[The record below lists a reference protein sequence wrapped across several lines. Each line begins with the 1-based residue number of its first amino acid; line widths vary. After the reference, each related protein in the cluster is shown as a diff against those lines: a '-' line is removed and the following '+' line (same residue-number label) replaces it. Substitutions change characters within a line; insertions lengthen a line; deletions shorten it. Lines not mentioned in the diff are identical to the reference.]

1 MNIEFY
7 EKYYFP
13 KHPQHITQSARKKL
27 LELIKIPGRYIENS
41 SDNSVRI
48 HINTPVLR
56 NEGKVG
62 KITVGENTCRGSRL
76 TVNRFP
82 LIREKKENSKSPLE
96 LEKLTVS
103 GKKLQKGAKAVGL
116 ELNKRV
122 PSTLKL
128 NSLLTST
135 EPHQTLL
142 LSNRKIQVVAK
153 KEERKKKAVKFLMD
167 IAKTRGDM
175 LRGVDWVPV
184 SRKSTTASI
193 QKALEANQSFR
204 AANDRSASLTDNELN
219 PFNEVK
225 KKIRRHTVSVIE
237 YRSSFIGALEQLALA
252 PIQSSV

>member
-7 EKYYFP
+7 EEYYLP
-13 KHPQHITQSARKKL
+13 KPPQHITQSARKKL
-27 LELIKIPGRYIENS
+27 LELIKMSGRYTENS

-62 KITVGENTCRGSRL
+62 KITVEENTRRGLRL
-76 TVNRFP
+76 TVNKFP
-82 LIREKKENSKSPLE
+82 LIREKKESSKSPLE

-128 NSLLTST
+128 NSLFTLT

-142 LSNRKIQVVAK
+142 LSNRKIQIVAK

-167 IAKTRGDM
+167 VAKTRGDM
-175 LRGVDWVPV
+175 LRGVDWMPL

-193 QKALEANQSFR
+193 QKALEADQSFR
-204 AANDRSASLTDNELN
+204 IASDRSASSTDNELHR
-219 PFNEVK
+219 FNEVK
-225 KKIRRHTVSVIE
+225 KKIRRHTVSTIE
-237 YRSSFIGALEQLALA
+237 YKSSLIGALEQLALA